1 MDEESEFFPSVAK
14 YILLCIVGI
23 ICAELTVVILHVM
36 NTRLYNGS
44 LFNNESL
51 NNALPNAV
59 CTNTKR
65 RSMWYNYEDTVDEVN
80 SSNHYHSINNI
91 CSKNN
96 DELLYCVDFVLSR
109 IWHNLRDCSNREYYG
124 KSYVI
129 DYHDLSRNLK
139 KEELQAVLKSLKEG
153 TTRNDLISI
162 WNHVVRINRSGIDD
176 IISSILLYID
186 NFMTNYQD
194 CQLDLE
200 EVLKALKIN
209 ERTFKLFKSNII
221 KQISSNDFRYNNEF
235 YTLLI
240 NEIRIEDIKSLIDSY
255 MKFAD
260 SKKKKIYDNFIK
272 DFHEM
277 FNKYIEKKKKK
288 SN

>member
-1 MDEESEFFPSVAK
+1 MDEESEFFPCVAK

-23 ICAELTVVILHVM
+23 ICAELSVLHVM
-36 NTRLYNGS
+36 YTRLYNGS
-44 LFNNESL
+44 SFNNESL

-59 CTNTKR
+59 CTNTKGR
-65 RSMWYNYEDTVDEVN
+65 RMWYNYEDSDDEVN
-80 SSNHYHSINNI
+80 NSNDYHSINNI
-91 CSKNN
+91 YSNNN
-96 DELLYCVDFVLSR
+96 DELLYCVDLVLSR

-124 KSYVI
+124 KGYVV

-139 KEELQAVLKSLKEG
+139 KEELQDVLKTLKEG

-162 WNHVVRINRSGIDD
+162 WNHVVRINRSGVDD

-186 NFMTNYQD
+186 NVMNKYAD
-194 CQLDLE
+194 CELDFE

-209 ERTFKLFKSNII
+209 ERTLKLFKSNII
-221 KQISSNDFRYNNEF
+221 KQISSNDFKYNNEF

-260 SKKKKIYDNFIK
+260 NKKKKIYDQFIK
-272 DFHEM
+272 DFNEM
-277 FNKYIEKKKKK
+277 FKKYIEKKKK
-288 SN
+288 N